1 MSIAKLAS
9 RSVALLII
17 LLALCGSCFAVSQ
30 DELVAKY
37 GKNLIDNAD
46 FVKGLNGWDA
56 GLASIDKNL
65 KPGAACVKLT
75 DDSLTERM
83 RLQYALP
90 KLPEHLALGKD
101 VYAEAWYYI
110 DSEPKNS
117 EYGITTIGLGPA
129 YDLALCLLP
138 SGKILLRG
146 FDGKAWI
153 STSAGEKYPLK
164 QWFKLGIRY
173 NLKALSGRAYLN
185 DKLIGTV
192 RQNFMSKPP
201 SRLVLA
207 ATYPDGNTG
216 VIYVANVFCGIAD
229 VKEAEKISIAAVD
242 YARFDRSG
250 GSNPKMLTVEKA
262 FHGKMLVVGASGTKT
277 PAWVEYDFLVKKPGT
292 YELYV
297 YSGGNN
303 SPQAAFVSI
312 DGSKEYL
319 PVEDKKAAENE
330 ITPGYI
336 AAVDLKAGKH
346 TVRVIHH
353 RADGFSSAFALDR
366 IEFRCTEDN

>member
-1 MSIAKLAS
+1 MSIGKLAG

-30 DELVAKY
+30 DGLVAKY

-46 FVKGLNGWDA
+46 FANGLNGWDA

-90 KLPEHLALGKD
+90 KLSEYLTLGKD

-110 DSEPKNS
+110 DSEPNNS
-117 EYGITTIGLGPA
+117 EYGITAIGLGPA

-146 FDGKAWI
+146 FDGKAWLA
-153 STSAGEKYPLK
+153 TAAGEKYPLK
-164 QWFKLGIRY
+164 QWFKLGVKY

-185 DKLIGTV
+185 DKLIGIV
-192 RQNFMSKPP
+192 RQDFMAKLP

-207 ATYPDGNTG
+207 ATYPNNNTG
-216 VIYVANVFCGIAD
+216 II
-229 VKEAEKISIAAVD
+229 
-242 YARFDRSG
+242 
-250 GSNPKMLTVEKA
+250 
-262 FHGKMLVVGASGTKT
+262 
-277 PAWVEYDFLVKKPGT
+277 
-292 YELYV
+292 
-297 YSGGNN
+297 
-303 SPQAAFVSI
+303 
-312 DGSKEYL
+312 
-319 PVEDKKAAENE
+319 
-330 ITPGYI
+330 
-336 AAVDLKAGKH
+336 
-346 TVRVIHH
+346 
-353 RADGFSSAFALDR
+353 
-366 IEFRCTEDN
+366 